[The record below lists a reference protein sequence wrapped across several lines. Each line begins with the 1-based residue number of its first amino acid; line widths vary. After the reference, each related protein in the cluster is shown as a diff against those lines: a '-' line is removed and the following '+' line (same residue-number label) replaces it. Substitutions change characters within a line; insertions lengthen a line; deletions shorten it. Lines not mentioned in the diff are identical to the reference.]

1 METIIWIIQG
11 LLAIA
16 FLLAGI
22 MKLVMAKN
30 EIKEKVGGWVDD
42 FTYLQIKL
50 IGTAEILGAV
60 GLVLPVLLNIYP
72 VLTPAAAF
80 GLLITM
86 LGAARIHWKRK
97 ESIGLNI
104 LLSLLLLLVIIG
116 RIYIVPVI

>member
-1 METIIWIIQG
+1 MNTIIWILQG

-30 EIKEKVGGWVDD
+30 DIKEKVGGWVDD
-42 FTYLQIKL
+42 FSYLQIKL
-50 IGTAEILGAV
+50 IGLAEVLGAV

-72 VLTPAAAF
+72 VMTPAAAI
-80 GLLITM
+80 GLLLTM
-86 LGAARIHWKRK
+86 LGAARIHWIRK
-97 ESIGLNI
+97 ESVVVNI

-116 RIYIVPVI
+116 RIYA